1 MKEMERIGQGCSRT
15 AYLREDGKIVK
26 KPRYNGRYN
35 TAAEPDERT
44 VDRLLLE
51 LSLRY
56 PENKKL
62 EKILTFMKKDY
73 YIAPPCMGILAEYLV
88 SLYVQSKSFTTNFAL
103 CEDIKVRKKANVEEV
118 SIVGVYENAEDKIL
132 EGEFISQSDLPF
144 SIGDLHP
151 DNYVNGIVV
160 DYANIFPKIRW

>member
-26 KPRYNGRYN
+26 KPRYNGRYSD
-35 TAAEPDERT
+35 AAQPDERT
-44 VDRLLLE
+44 VDRLLIE
-51 LSLRY
+51 LTLLY

-88 SLYVQSKSFTTNFAL
+88 SLYVQNRAFSTNFAL

-118 SIVGVYENAEDKIL
+118 SIVGVYENAETKVLDD
-132 EGEFISQSDLPF
+132 EYGSEYELPF
-144 SIGDLHP
+144 IIGDLHP
-151 DNYVNGIVV
+151 GNYVNGILV
-160 DYANIFPKIRW
+160 DYADIYPKRRW